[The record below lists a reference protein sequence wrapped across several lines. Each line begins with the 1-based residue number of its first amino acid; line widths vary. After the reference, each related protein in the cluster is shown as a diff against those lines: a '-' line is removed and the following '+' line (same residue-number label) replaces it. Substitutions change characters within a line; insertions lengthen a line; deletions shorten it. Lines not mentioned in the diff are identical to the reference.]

1 MYINLNEI
9 LKSQTTSVLPARFQ
23 NIEILPGEIC
33 PNLRENDKEEEEATA
48 AETKTTY
55 LIVNMLQKTF

>member
-1 MYINLNEI
+1 MYTNLNEI

-33 PNLRENDKEEEEATA
+33 PNLRENDKEEATA

>member
-1 MYINLNEI
+1 MYTNLNEI

-33 PNLRENDKEEEEATA
+33 PNLWENDKEEEATA
-48 AETKTTY
+48 AETKSTY

>member
-1 MYINLNEI
+1 M

-33 PNLRENDKEEEEATA
+33 PNLWENDKEEEATA
-48 AETKTTY
+48 AETKTY

>member
-1 MYINLNEI
+1 MYTNLNEI
-9 LKSQTTSVLPARFQ
+9 LKSQTTSVLPALFQ